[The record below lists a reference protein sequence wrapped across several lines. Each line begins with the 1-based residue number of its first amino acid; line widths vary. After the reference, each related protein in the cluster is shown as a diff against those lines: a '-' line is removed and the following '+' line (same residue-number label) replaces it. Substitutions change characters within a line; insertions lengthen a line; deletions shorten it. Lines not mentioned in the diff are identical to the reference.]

1 MDEKEKIKIF
11 LKQKISLKLDEIEKT
26 KNNMFNFLIEN
37 KDSKK
42 EKRIWKNYIHKINI
56 NTIELL
62 KEIEQIKMDF
72 YPRKRILKELEFY
85 SDSIVWS
92 INYIKEFEDV
102 VETFFYKKDKKV
114 NIKFLEKEVER
125 LEENINT
132 ILMKIKILKNIFETI
147 KK

>member
-1 MDEKEKIKIF
+1 MDEKEKIKNF
-11 LKQKISLKLDEIEKT
+11 LKQKISSKLDEIEKT

-72 YPRKRILKELEFY
+72 YPKKRILKELEIY

-125 LEENINT
+125 LEENVNT